1 MKTLSLN
8 DYEICKNGEI
18 VNKKSGRKIK
28 FDLNSKGYPR
38 VTIAGKKYFVHKL
51 VAEKFVP
58 NPLKKEQVNHK
69 NGIKTDNRVEN
80 LEWVTNQ
87 ENRNHA
93 MNFNLH
99 LKGEACSWSKLTEKN
114 VDFIRNNKEL
124 SKKELAEKFKVSVF
138 TIKSV
143 LSYKSW
149 KK

>member
-18 VNKKSGRKIK
+18 VNKRSGRKIK